1 MNRKILLAILFVISV
16 AVCLAGCDLIP
27 GFGAGNST
35 DDHEHT
41 GGAATCLK
49 PAACEICG
57 ESYGERGEHS
67 YSEPTCKSP
76 EVCTVCRHTR
86 GSAINHEFSE
96 ATCTEGA
103 VCRFCDLEST
113 PALGH
118 DLGSEFSSDSVS
130 HWRICSRCGDK
141 TGHEKHHGGKNSC
154 TSRAICIDCGLNYG
168 ILADHSYVG
177 ATCIEPARCSG
188 CGKEGE
194 KGEHNY
200 GKPTCTESA
209 VCLVCGVEGEGALG
223 HSWAVK
229 ASYNED
235 EHWYEC
241 RACGEEK
248 DRGVHIGGE
257 ATEAERAK
265 CSVCGQYYG
274 DMKEVVIDWKTEA
287 LAPINGGEI
296 VLANKLIR
304 TWAEEYTYETAP
316 TDSHLYFADVFVPDV
331 PMLKWQV
338 GAKAGYFKVYVSKNA
353 DMSDAQCY
361 VTIATELAV
370 EHLEVARE
378 YYWYVDAVYAG
389 YTVRSEVFT
398 FRTARTT
405 RTVDI
410 EGVSNARDIGGY
422 ITLDGK
428 MIKQGMIYRSAKL
441 DDITE
446 LGKYTLV
453 NILGV
458 KTDLDL
464 RGDKAT
470 QPVSELNHIA
480 TACPWYAHSDNG
492 IFDSEANKTEFAN
505 TVKVFADINN
515 YPIIFHCS
523 LGRDRTGTLALVLE
537 GLLGLDYNTLMMEYE
552 LSVFS
557 YWGSYGAT
565 SYKNQMSSQIEST
578 YNYIHD
584 NYDGDTFAEEVE
596 SFLLDIGVTA
606 DEIASIRA
614 IMLEEV

>member
-1 MNRKILLAILFVISV
+1 MNRKILLAIVFVICMT
-16 AVCLAGCDLIP
+16 VCLWGCDLIP
-27 GFGAGNST
+27 GMGSGNS
-35 DDHEHT
+35 DKDHDHT
-41 GGAATCLK
+41 GGVATCLK
-49 PAACEICG
+49 PAVCDVCG

-86 GSAINHEFSE
+86 GSAIEHDFSE

-103 VCRFCDLEST
+103 ICNFCGLESA

-118 DLGSEFSSDSVS
+118 DLSGVFAYNSVS
-130 HWRICSRCGDK
+130 HWQRCERCGAK
-141 TGHEKHHGGKNSC
+141 KGEEGHHGGKNSC
-154 TSRAICIDCGLNYG
+154 TSRAVCIDCGLEYG
-168 ILADHSYVG
+168 IFAAHNYEGGTCTEPAKCSSCGKVGELADH
-177 ATCIEPARCSG
+177 
-188 CGKEGE
+188 
-194 KGEHNY
+194 NY
-200 GKPTCTESA
+200 SKPTCTESA
-209 VCLVCGVEGEGALG
+209 VCLACGAVGDGALG
-223 HSWAVK
+223 HSWSSK

-241 RACGEEK
+241 KACGEEK
-248 DRGVHIGGE
+248 DRDAHSGGE
-257 ATEAERAK
+257 ATEIERAK

-274 DMKEVVIDWKTEA
+274 DMIEITIDWKTEA
-287 LAPINGGEI
+287 LAPVNGGEVI
-296 VLANKLIR
+296 LANKLIR
-304 TWAEEYTYETAP
+304 TWAEEYSYETAP

-331 PMLKWQV
+331 PILKWQV

-361 VTIATELAV
+361 VTLATELAV
-370 EHLEVARE
+370 EHLEVASN

-389 YTVRSEVFT
+389 YTVRSEIFT
-398 FRTARTT
+398 FKTVRTT

-428 MIKQGMIYRSAKL
+428 QIKQGMIYRSAKL

-470 QPVSELNHIA
+470 KPVSELNHIA

-492 IFDSEANKTEFAN
+492 IFDNEANKTEFAN

-565 SYKNQMSSQIEST
+565 SYKNQMSSQIKST
-578 YNYIHD
+578 YDYIHD
-584 NYDGDTFAEEVE
+584 NYDGETFAEEVE
-596 SFLLDIGVTA
+596 NFLLDIGVSA

>member
-1 MNRKILLAILFVISV
+1 MNRKILLAVLFVICMT
-16 AVCLAGCDLIP
+16 VCLSGCDLI
-27 GFGAGNST
+27 FGSGNSGG
-35 DDHEHT
+35 DHEHT
-41 GGAATCLK
+41 GGVATCLK
-49 PAACEICG
+49 SAVCDICG
-57 ESYGERGEHS
+57 ESYGERGEHN
-67 YSEPTCKSP
+67 YAEATCKSP

-86 GSAINHEFSE
+86 GSTVDHDFSE

-103 VCRFCDLEST
+103 VCSFCGLESE

-118 DLGSEFSSDSVS
+118 DLSGDFSNDSVS
-130 HWRICSRCGDK
+130 HWKKCLRCGAKKGD
-141 TGHEKHHGGKNSC
+141 ESHHGGKNSC
-154 TSRAICIDCGLNYG
+154 NSRAVCIDCGLEYG
-168 ILADHSYVG
+168 IFAAHDYVG
-177 ATCIEPARCSG
+177 ATCTEAAKCSV

-229 ASYNED
+229 ASYSED

-338 GAKAGYFKVYVSKNA
+338 GAQAGYFKVYVSKNA

-398 FRTARTT
+398 FKTARTT

-584 NYDGDTFAEEVE
+584 NYDGETFADEVE
-596 SFLLDIGVTA
+596 IFLLDIGVTA